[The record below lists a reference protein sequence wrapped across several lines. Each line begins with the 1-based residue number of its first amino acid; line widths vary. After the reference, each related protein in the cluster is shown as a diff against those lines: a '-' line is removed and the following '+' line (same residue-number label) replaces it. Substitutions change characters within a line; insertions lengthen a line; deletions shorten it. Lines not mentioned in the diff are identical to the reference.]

1 MLALRE
7 SGSIRFIAP
16 APADTF
22 SARADMLSSLGP
34 TRRRLAH
41 FANFHR
47 LLLHACVP
55 TAGAISVHE
64 RANTDRLFSVSES
77 SFSSVTNASSL
88 VSNLYAPSTTVISA
102 PTTISAST
110 RPSVDDL
117 VCVGEAGPKA
127 CIESSDDFGDALPLV
142 ASPLMTRR
150 RSILW
155 ERPLLALT
163 STACDST
170 MSLESLRGI
179 SLAPL
184 SARRITLALA
194 PAPIRSFRT
203 SPPRSPRVARGATRI
218 SSSGIVSTEYDHLS
232 AMCSSDSAGISH
244 APPTTARG
252 SKPAGEGAMTGQYVC
267 DSATLSFQPTGMEKA
282 Q

>member
-7 SGSIRFIAP
+7 SGPIRFIAP

-64 RANTDRLFSVSES
+64 RENTDRLFSVSES

-110 RPSVDDL
+110 RPGVDDL
-117 VCVGEAGPKA
+117 DVGEAGPKA

-142 ASPLMTRR
+142 ASPLRTRR
-150 RSILW
+150 RSIRW
-155 ERPLLALT
+155 ERPLLALI

-170 MSLESLRGI
+170 MSLESSRGI

-203 SPPRSPRVARGATRI
+203 SPPRSPRVARGATRT
-218 SSSGIVSTEYDHLS
+218 SSPGIVSTEYDHLS

-252 SKPAGEGAMTGQYVC
+252 SKPVGEGAMTGQYVC